1 LAGIIASAEA
11 CRTWLS
17 GDKPNVERARTAI
30 ERIIRDGGA
39 AADIIQRIRAL
50 FKQTAP
56 AMSPLHI
63 NEVIDEV
70 RRLIQDELDRKGIFS
85 EFDLAQT
92 LPQVLADRIQI
103 QQVLVNLIRNGSEAL
118 ENVDDQAK
126 RLIVRSRFT
135 DANIVVEVCDYG
147 SGLTDTG
154 KAFEPFYSTK
164 QNGMGVGL
172 AISRSI
178 IRAHGGELWARD
190 NQPQGAVFSFALPVK
205 SEAVPRDQFWRY
217 HGA

>member
-147 SGLTDTG
+147 SGLQGRHLSHFTARN
-154 KAFEPFYSTK
+154 KMAWASVLQSAARLF
-164 QNGMGVGL
+164 GL
-172 AISRSI
+172 TAENFG
-178 IRAHGGELWARD
+178 HGTTNLRE
-190 NQPQGAVFSFALPVK
+190 QCFPLPC
-205 SEAVPRDQFWRY
+205 R
-217 HGA
+217 